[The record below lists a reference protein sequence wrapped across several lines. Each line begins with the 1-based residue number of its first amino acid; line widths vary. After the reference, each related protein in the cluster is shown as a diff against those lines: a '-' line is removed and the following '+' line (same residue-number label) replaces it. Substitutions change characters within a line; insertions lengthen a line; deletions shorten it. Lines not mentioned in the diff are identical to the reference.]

1 MERLCMA
8 SKELKSGLC
17 WRKRAE
23 PVRPLDAG
31 LSAALLLRFVGSTPK
46 HPRRRIDPISDL
58 TQIAHHRPPK
68 SACAIALPARVHGQ
82 ISCSTVLRDLTGQGA
97 IDPMA
102 MQARRVQ
109 LIIARNSF
117 ARLTRGQPS
126 VNFRCSKTASLS
138 THSRRGS
145 QACRP
150 GDRLP
155 SRAAEPGGT
164 RDKRRPA

>member
-1 MERLCMA
+1 MHNRINSSRSMERLCMA

-68 SACAIALPARVHGQ
+68 SACAIRPSSSGSWSNLLLNRSARFDRSRGNRPDGDTG
-82 ISCSTVLRDLTGQGA
+82 STG
-97 IDPMA
+97 
-102 MQARRVQ
+102 
-109 LIIARNSF
+109 
-117 ARLTRGQPS
+117 
-126 VNFRCSKTASLS
+126 S
-138 THSRRGS
+138 THSRA
-145 QACRP
+145 QFDCPAHP
-150 GDRLP
+150 
-155 SRAAEPGGT
+155 
-164 RDKRRPA
+164 RPAVGQLSLLQNGILVDAFAARQSSL